1 MLTKKNN
8 SSIRGGETMK
18 RRSFFKIILAFLG
31 SVTFFSFAYSF
42 FKYLTSLPAATADG
56 AKILIPKSDIPSGEA
71 RNIIYGK
78 IPVVVINRPEKGFI
92 AFSRV
97 CTHLGCLVDYD
108 RKKQIFLC
116 PCHAGIFDLEGNV
129 VSGPPPK
136 TLNVIPL
143 RIEGGN
149 IAIG

>member
-1 MLTKKNN
+1 M
-8 SSIRGGETMK
+8 SGWREMK
-18 RRSFFKIILAFLG
+18 RRRFLKTILAFLG
-31 SVTFFSFAYSF
+31 SITFFSFGYSLVKF
-42 FKYLTSLPAATADG
+42 LAPLPAARTSDN
-56 AKILIPKSDIPSGEA
+56 KILVPKSDIPSGKA
-71 RNIIYGK
+71 RNIIFGS

-108 RKKQIFLC
+108 QKKQVFLC
-116 PCHAGIFDLEGNV
+116 PCHAGIFDLEGSV

-143 RIEGGN
+143 RIEGRN
-149 IAIG
+149 IVIG